1 MHKAIEFITKVR
13 VSPSEILKPWFNYNS
28 APNHVYDEFIKVLRC
43 HEMKEISMEEMNEK
57 INFLL
62 IPYPSLS

>member
-13 VSPSEILKPWFNYNS
+13 NS